1 MSGLSCG
8 FGDAGCIAQPM
19 NWKAN
24 VPGNTITVL
33 GYAVPG
39 INQAPIACYKDV
51 RCGIPLFSFPT
62 ASYPYF
68 WPPNPDEGGGVF
80 DIGNQQTVSSGD
92 TTFAG

>member
-1 MSGLSCG
+1 
-8 FGDAGCIAQPM
+8 M
-19 NWKAN
+19 NWTIN
-24 VPGNTITVL
+24 VPGNTLTVL

-68 WPPNPDEGGGVF
+68 WPPNPEEGGGAF
-80 DIGNQQTVSSGD
+80 DVGSGGAVSSGD
-92 TTFAG
+92 TTFTG